1 MKKITAVLLV
11 SSFISACSGSG
22 TGTGSSAPEDHHDPM
37 SGLSLA
43 DISGVW
49 DTSERNEQYI
59 DESYLFISQ
68 SGITND
74 YDYRGDSYDN
84 GQNCYSKSTG
94 TIRSLGDNLF
104 ETIEADGFRVIFAMS
119 LADNTLTSDVVS
131 INDIPVDDFIEQNN
145 IPVEDFTKT
154 FLSTRSSLYES
165 DFEPLC
171 YGVKQ

>member
-1 MKKITAVLLV
+1 MNKLLILTVV
-11 SSFISACSGSG
+11 SSILAGCGSG
-22 TGTGSSAPEDHHDPM
+22 TSSAPENHNAAI

-49 DTSERNEQYI
+49 DTSEQNEQYI
-59 DESYLFISQ
+59 DESYLFINQ

-104 ETIEADGFRVIFAMS
+104 ETIDADGFRMIFAMS
-119 LADNTLTSDVVS
+119 LADNTLTSDVIS
-131 INDIPVDDFIEQNN
+131 INDIPVEDFIEQNS

-154 FLSTRSSLYES
+154 FFSTRSSLNET

-171 YGVKQ
+171 ID